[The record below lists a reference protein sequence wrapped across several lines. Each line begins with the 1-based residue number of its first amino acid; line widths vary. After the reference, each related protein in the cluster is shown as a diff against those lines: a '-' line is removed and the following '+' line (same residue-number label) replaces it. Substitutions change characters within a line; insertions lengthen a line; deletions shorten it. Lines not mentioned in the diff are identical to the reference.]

1 MTNNQKIQKLNRVI
15 LSVLSSPNQSVQRAI
30 LWAKLVNLRSSLK

>member
-1 MTNNQKIQKLNRVI
+1 MTNEQKIQKLNRVI
-15 LSVLSSPNQSVQRAI
+15 LAILNSPNNSVERAT